1 MKYFQHLLFSVAA
14 TLALPVLA
22 QEAQG
27 RAAQMDVTLSALER
41 RQIVDDLIREIN
53 TSYVF
58 PDLAVKVEAALRS
71 HQGSGSYDKIS
82 SGRALSA
89 AVTRD
94 LLAVTNDKHLK
105 LRYSESAIPLPG
117 PTRAPSADEL
127 ARQLAYSRAEN
138 FGVERV
144 ERLPG
149 NIGYLALNQF
159 ANLKQAADTLAAAM
173 TLVAHTSALIIDLR
187 NNGGGDPASMT
198 FLTSYLLDRRT
209 HISDL
214 QPRQRDLTEQFW
226 SLDTVPGLRYGE
238 KKPVYVLTSSDT
250 FSAAEGFTYAL
261 QSLKRVTVVGETTR
275 GGAHPGRFIRL
286 AAHFSVFVP
295 RSRAVDPR
303 TKGNWEGVGVKPDVN
318 VPAAGALETAQLD
331 ILNTFADSEPDSVRK
346 AAIQS
351 RIASIAKLAGQA
363 ASAAHPQEVR

>member
-1 MKYFQHLLFSVAA
+1 MKYFHCLLFSAAA
-14 TLALPVLA
+14 TLALPVVA

-27 RAAQMDVTLSALER
+27 QAVPADVTVSALER
-41 RQIVDDLIREIN
+41 RQIVDDLIKEVN
-53 TSYVF
+53 TFYVF

-71 HQGSGSYDKIS
+71 HQRSGSYDKIS

-117 PTRAPSADEL
+117 PARAPSADEL
-127 ARQLAYSRAEN
+127 ARQLAYNRGEN

-149 NIGYLALNQF
+149 NIGYLGLNEF
-159 ANLKQAADTLAAAM
+159 ANLRQAADTLTAAM

-187 NNGGGDPASMT
+187 NNGGGDPASLT
-198 FLTSYLLDRRT
+198 FLASYLLDRRT

-214 QPRQRDLTEQFW
+214 QPRQRDQTEQFW
-226 SLDTVPGLRYGE
+226 SLGAVPGLRYGE

-250 FSAAEGFTYAL
+250 FSAAEGFSYAL

-275 GGAHPGRFIRL
+275 GGAHPGRAMRL

-303 TKGNWEGVGVKPDVN
+303 TKGNWEGIGVKPDVS
-318 VPAAGALETAQLD
+318 VPAAAALETAQL
-331 ILNTFADSEPDSVRK
+331 
-346 AAIQS
+346 AI
-351 RIASIAKLAGQA
+351 
-363 ASAAHPQEVR
+363 